1 MRWEY
6 FVYAMNVQGV
16 FSSGKVN
23 PRELQD
29 TLNFYGNQG
38 WELVTAFDTN
48 TGRGGSRLVVLTFKR
63 PLPALEPV
71 MSLPVSDEQ

>member
-6 FVYAMNVQGV
+6 FVHTINVEGV

-29 TLNFYGNQG
+29 VLNHYGNQG

-48 TGRGGSRLVVLTFKR
+48 TGRGGSRLIVLMFKR
-63 PLPALEPV
+63 QLQTLEPV
-71 MSLPVSDEQ
+71 MPLPVASQ